1 MVARRAH
8 NPEVVGSSPASAT
21 TEDKSRDLSFFV
33 ILTKKLEMKK
43 IIFLIC
49 AAMLALTS
57 CEKADSHA
65 WIYGTWNIESLVME
79 DSDGFRYVYGD
90 EEFDEDFIGTMEF
103 DEAGDCAIFVGRYDG
118 DEILTFFDDTYAY
131 VFIDKNVLN
140 VGMHSMTYSH
150 DGDKLFINGN
160 GSFIIED
167 FLEHDAAVPAG
178 VKTTFVFSKQ
188 K

>member
-1 MVARRAH
+1 
-8 NPEVVGSSPASAT
+8 
-21 TEDKSRDLSFFV
+21 
-33 ILTKKLEMKK
+33 MKK

-49 AAMLALTS
+49 SAMLALTS

-79 DSDGFRYVYGD
+79 NIEGERYDYDLVS
-90 EEFDEDFIGTMEF
+90 DEDFIGTMEF

-131 VFIDKNVLN
+131 VFIDKNILN

-150 DGDKLFINGN
+150 DGDKLVINGN
-160 GSFIIED
+160 GSFIFED
-167 FLEHDAAVPAG
+167 FFENDEAVPAG

>member
-1 MVARRAH
+1 
-8 NPEVVGSSPASAT
+8 
-21 TEDKSRDLSFFV
+21 
-33 ILTKKLEMKK
+33 MKK

-65 WIYGTWNIESLVME
+65 WIYGIWNIESLVLE
-79 DSDGFRYVYGD
+79 NVEGERYVFGD
-90 EEFDEDFIGTMEF
+90 EDFDEDFIGTMEF
-103 DEAGDCAIFVGRYDG
+103 DANGDCAIFVGRNEEG
-118 DEILTFFDDTYAY
+118 ELLTFFDDAYAY
-131 VFIDKNVLN
+131 EFIGKNVLN

-150 DGDKLFINGN
+150 DGDKLFITGN
-160 GSFIIED
+160 GSFIFND
-167 FLEHDAAVPAG
+167 FLENAQAVPAG